1 MLVLQSSTYKGELDT
16 LDDPECNFGITYI
29 YYFCIIGQ
37 IQMSPGGAGEGWG
50 DEIRDLLRGGEK

>member
-29 YYFCIIGQ
+29 FLFLHNW
-37 IQMSPGGAGEGWG
+37 PNTDVTRDAGEGWG